1 MYVKCATPDVA
12 VAASRTMQGRW
23 FAGKSKKVTLSVCLQ
38 AYCGYW
44 YPSIIRVVHTDSI
57 QQLDYELDISMR

>member
-23 FAGKSKKVTLSVCLQ
+23 FAGKSRKLSWSVYKRIAVIGTHLSLLFSFALCILILFNKIT
-38 AYCGYW
+38 
-44 YPSIIRVVHTDSI
+44 SSKF
-57 QQLDYELDISMR
+57 L